1 MRLTRVRLAVICV
14 FALFALAVMWPGA
27 LLVADGGPLV
37 FGLPRSLAWYIFWIL
52 VSLAALVVLDYFESR
67 SGDR

>member
-1 MRLTRVRLAVICV
+1 MRRRGIRLAVVGV
-14 FALFALAVMWPGA
+14 FLLFALAVMWPGA
-27 LLVADGGPLV
+27 LLVAGGGPLV

-52 VSLAALVVLDYFESR
+52 VSLAALVVLDHFENR